1 MGTKRHPATGVEIND
16 ILIVRT
22 GPVSDDERRTA
33 RLLLG
38 DGHARWLVAAMLGRF
53 PLAFDGIGGPP
64 TGSRKTGHGHLPA
77 SAARSDSRQFSLD
90 ALFGPDDEP
99 DDGHPD
105 HTGP

>member
-1 MGTKRHPATGVEIND
+1 MGTKHHPVTGVEIND

-22 GPVSDDERRTA
+22 GPVTDDERRTA

-53 PLAFDGIGGPP
+53 PLAFDGIGAPP
-64 TGSRKTGHGHLPA
+64 AGSRKTSHGHLPG
-77 SAARSDSRQFSLD
+77 SAARNDPRQFSLD
-90 ALFGPDDEP
+90 DLFGPDDTP
-99 DDGHPD
+99 DDGHGA